1 MKLREGKG
9 REENRREETEEKEMN
24 RENKI
29 GRSVERVE

>member
-1 MKLREGKG
+1 MKG